1 MAARRGSD
9 AEGLTSLPRA
19 APGAPAARA
28 GGFAGSGIEVRYD
41 GVSALQGVDVHVEPG
56 EIVGLIGPNGAGKT
70 TLVNVLTGF
79 ERPTTGLI
87 SIGGRDATGLSPA
100 RIARRGVARTF
111 QGGRSF
117 AELTVAENVEVGAI
131 GLGVARR
138 EARRRVAE
146 VVRQVGLAGSERVLA
161 RALPA
166 GDERRLQ
173 IARALAARPSYLLL
187 DEPAAGLNE
196 QEGDELAEL
205 IAGLPRE
212 LGCGVLVIDHDM
224 RLIMGLC
231 DRLQVLDH
239 GVTISEGTPAEVRA
253 DPAVIAAY
261 LGSEGDGA
269 AA

>member
-1 MAARRGSD
+1 MRP
-9 AEGLTSLPRA
+9 LPSV
-19 APGAPAARA
+19 APGAPAASVE
-28 GGFAGSGIEVRYD
+28 GFAGTGIEVHYD
-41 GVSALQGVDVHVEPG
+41 GVSALQGVDVNVETE

-79 ERPTTGLI
+79 ERPTAGRI
-87 SIGGRDATGLSPA
+87 SIGGRDATGESPP

-117 AELTVAENVEVGAI
+117 GELTVAENVEVGAI
-131 GLGVARR
+131 GVGVPRR
-138 EARRRVAE
+138 EARRRVGE
-146 VVRQVGLAGSERVLA
+146 GLEQVGLAGSERELA

-166 GDERRLQ
+166 RDERRLQ
-173 IARALAARPSYLLL
+173 ISRALAARPRDLLL

-205 IAGLPRE
+205 VAGLPRQ

-239 GVTISEGTPAEVRA
+239 GVTISEGTPAQVRS

-261 LGSEGDGA
+261 LGSDGDESA
-269 AA
+269 A